1 MAVFVTQNKV
11 VDYKVIENADQ
22 LKIMAEEYIGALNT
36 VDASVY
42 QKSHKLFLKLI
53 EPFLKETTK
62 KILISPH
69 SFLNNLP
76 FEGLAI
82 SKELGDMRSFSFDGK
97 KSRIFRDCQK
107 VIQPRDIVF
116 SRNELRSGALNSDS
130 KAKCLKTP
138 RKLYI
143 FWSGGTRF

>member
-1 MAVFVTQNKV
+1 MGKNLSKIHKFSQKLEDDTLYLDFRHSAHTNDLAVFVTQNKV

-69 SFLNNLP
+69 SF
-76 FEGLAI
+76 
-82 SKELGDMRSFSFDGK
+82 
-97 KSRIFRDCQK
+97 
-107 VIQPRDIVF
+107 
-116 SRNELRSGALNSDS
+116 
-130 KAKCLKTP
+130 
-138 RKLYI
+138 
-143 FWSGGTRF
+143 